1 MTLTWTDADFDSL
14 EWHDVHIHGFHV
26 LEGEHGTGELWLD
39 LDYILEWVGPCG
51 AGDGYQFRIAPAI
64 LKFRDV
70 TSLRFSLDY
79 ATPTAAMGPFSIDGI
94 ERKPISYGNGC
105 GSYRWTL
112 AINWPAGE
120 ITFDSPGFSQ
130 SLTGAAIE
138 TDSQQLDEAQR
149 SGDSTVD

>member
-14 EWHDVHIHGFHV
+14 GWHDVHIHGFRV
-26 LEGEHGTGELWLD
+26 LEGEHGAGELWLD

-51 AGDGYQFRIAPAI
+51 EGDGYWFQTAPAL

-70 TSLRFSLDY
+70 TSLRFSLDC

-94 ERKPISYGNGC
+94 EREPISHENGYR
-105 GSYRWTL
+105 SYRWTL

-120 ITFDSPGFSQ
+120 ITFESPGFSQ
-130 SLTGAAIE
+130 SLTGAVVE
-138 TDSQQLDEAQR
+138 TDSQHLDEAQR
-149 SGDSTVD
+149 NGDSPID